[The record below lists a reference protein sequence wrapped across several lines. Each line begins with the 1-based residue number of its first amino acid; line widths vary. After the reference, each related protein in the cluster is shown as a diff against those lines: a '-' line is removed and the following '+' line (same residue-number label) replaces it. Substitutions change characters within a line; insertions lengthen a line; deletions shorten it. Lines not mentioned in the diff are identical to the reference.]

1 MSSRGTFLLH
11 QRKHGTANEK
21 WDFEGHF
28 SFSNNVRQRDISHYY
43 RREMGSAWTF
53 LLRQRKHGTA
63 NEKWVFEG
71 HFSFSNNVQQ
81 RDISIIR
88 R

>member
-1 MSSRGTFLLH
+1 MGTAWTFLPP

-21 WDFEGHF
+21 WDFEGKF
-28 SFSNNVRQRDISHYY
+28 SFGNNVRQRDISQDY
-43 RREMGSAWTF
+43 RREMGTAWTF
-53 LLRQRKHGTA
+53 LLHQMKHGTA
-63 NEKWVFEG
+63 SEKRDFEG